1 MKSFVIFQVMN
12 RLFGI
17 DIENVKRILP
27 AQKLTK
33 MPDEG
38 AHIEGMFQYEG
49 GVIKVM
55 SFRNVI
61 GEKSYVEQLQ
71 EMFPVLKSQHKAW
84 LEALEQS
91 VEQNVPFKMSTD
103 PHSCHLGKW
112 ISSFHPE
119 DESVINVMKHLD
131 FHHQRLHRSAIDV
144 LNYMKDDPAEA
155 KKWLNENVHDI
166 YEKTLKYL
174 TDISNMS
181 GKVASTMQRCLILF
195 DKNKGSFGINID
207 TVEDIV
213 HIEESELHKVKESQ
227 DMGEFINVA
236 AILEHNGKLV
246 TIVKDISI
254 NKRSA

>member
-1 MKSFVIFQVMN
+1 MKSFVIFKVMDQ
-12 RLFGI
+12 LFGI

-27 AQKLTK
+27 AQRLTA

-38 AHIEGMFQYEG
+38 PHIEGMFQYEEG
-49 GVIKVM
+49 IIKVM

-61 GEKSYVEQLQ
+61 GKKSYVEQLKD
-71 EMFPVLKSQHKAW
+71 MFPELISQHKAW
-84 LEALEQS
+84 LDALEQS
-91 VEQNVPFKMSTD
+91 VENNIPFKMTTD

-144 LNYMKDDPAEA
+144 LEYKNDDPTQA
-155 KKWLNENVHDI
+155 KQWIKDNVHEI
-166 YEKTLKYL
+166 YEKTLKYI

-181 GKVASTMQRCLILF
+181 DKVASTMQRCLILF
-195 DKNKGSFGINID
+195 DKNKGSFGVNID

-213 HIEESELHKVKESQ
+213 HIEENELHMVKDSQ
-227 DMGEFINVA
+227 QMGEFINVA
-236 AILEHNGKLV
+236 AILEYNGKLV

-254 NKRSA
+254 NQRSA